1 MDYNFKWRPDD
12 DLDDRLRTIG
22 LARGDG
28 VLYWHVAGV
37 LSYSIRGPREPREP
51 RAWVVQVFSKE
62 TLQLVVPTF
71 NERKAIENMARARY
85 GL

>member
-37 LSYSIRGPREPREP
+37 LSYSIRGPREPR
-51 RAWVVQVFSKE
+51 AWVVQVYSKDTSCLCE
-62 TLQLVVPTF
+62 PTF